1 MKSIDINC
9 DMGEGTGNDAA
20 LMPYISSCSIACGG
34 HFGNAKTIAA
44 TLEYAQNAGVQVGAH
59 PSYPD
64 RPNFGRKS
72 LSISLS
78 DLQDSFRKQLDLFF
92 SLCSFPNHI
101 KPHGALYND
110 LFYDLEKARA
120 VVAVFS
126 EYAKGIKLFCSPG
139 SQLATVAN
147 AEGFQVVYEG
157 FGDRAYTPQASLVA
171 RSQAGAV
178 LIHKEEIAQQVLQI
192 ITKQQV
198 NTLDHQTIPLEVQT
212 LCMHGDGENILDNLQ
227 YLKDYLINNGI
238 SVKAI

>member
-9 DMGEGTGNDAA
+9 DMGEGTGNDAV

-44 TLEYAQNAGVQVGAH
+44 TLEATQTAGVKVGAH

-64 RPNFGRKS
+64 QLNFGRKS
-72 LSISLS
+72 LSISLP
-78 DLQDSFRKQLDLFF
+78 DLQDALRKQLDLFF
-92 SLCSFPNHI
+92 SLCSHPNHI

-110 LFYDLEKARA
+110 LFHDLEKARA

-139 SQLATVAN
+139 SQLATAAIEN
-147 AEGFQVVYEG
+147 GFQVVFEG
-157 FGDRAYTPQASLVA
+157 FGDRTYTSQGNLVT
-171 RSQAGAV
+171 RSQAGAI
-178 LIHKEEIAQQVLQI
+178 LTHKEAIAQQVLQI
-192 ITKQQV
+192 VTQQQV
-198 NTLDHQTIPLEVQT
+198 NTIDHQTIPLAVQT
-212 LCMHGDGENILDNLQ
+212 ICLHGDGNNVLENLP
-227 YLKDYLINNGI
+227 YLKNYLINNGI